1 MHILQCE
8 FKIVK
13 RDDLK
18 FYSGNSHAGSTRLLR
33 ELFCTTLILTL
44 KRSLW
49 IGKFAKSNSSSSKK
63 WPILFTADF
72 GSAPSLI
79 LFASALTYLRN
90 VLTGQSVFHSLKDK
104 VFKIPIGLLCT
115 GTHTQLKKKHFVN
128 DSQNSGPQKSTFIVQ
143 PRTGFNG
150 CTWGL
155 RSGGCWRVYTGA
167 RSAAEGILSSSDG
180 NRINTP

>member
-79 LFASALTYLRN
+79 LFASALTHLRN

-115 GTHTQLKKKHFVN
+115 GTHKKK
-128 DSQNSGPQKSTFIVQ
+128 KT
-143 PRTGFNG
+143 
-150 CTWGL
+150 L
-155 RSGGCWRVYTGA
+155 RQ
-167 RSAAEGILSSSDG
+167 
-180 NRINTP
+180 